1 VGSLYDWEIYNGL
14 GRAYAAVT
22 GAEYREMPAPMTT
35 LAMVVKKVGAAPHGA
50 DLGPLAPSLLERLET
65 PDAKI
70 QCAPELMLA
79 DLARVR
85 AELIEKRQAP
95 MKLVGRRS
103 VRSNNSWMNNSHRL
117 TKGPRRDQ
125 LWVNPGDAAALGL
138 REGDVVNLRSGAGSV
153 APTVHVT
160 DRVLPGVVC
169 LPHGFGQ
176 QREGVRLSGA
186 ARVPGVSY
194 NDLSEETAGDE
205 VSGNA
210 ALNALPV
217 TLEPV
222 A

>member
-1 VGSLYDWEIYNGL
+1 
-14 GRAYAAVT
+14 
-22 GAEYREMPAPMTT
+22 
-35 LAMVVKKVGAAPHGA
+35 
-50 DLGPLAPSLLERLET
+50 
-65 PDAKI
+65 
-70 QCAPELMLA
+70 MLA
-79 DLARVR
+79 DLPRVR

-125 LWVNPGDAAALGL
+125 MWVNPGDATTLGL
-138 REGDVVNLRSGAGSV
+138 REGDAVNVRSEAGSV

-160 DRVLPGVVC
+160 DRVPVGVVC
-169 LPHGFGQ
+169 LPHGFSQ
-176 QREGVRLSGA
+176 GA
-186 ARVPGVSY
+186 RACACRGHARAGVSY
-194 NDLSEETAGDE
+194 NDLSEETAADA

-210 ALNALPV
+210 AFNGLPV